1 MAYNKS
7 PFKMKPKSPLMK
19 ALIGNQKNLNEGLK
33 AAILASPAKMYGK
46 SPVKQEDTKI
56 KDIPK
61 VLEDT
66 GEKILNK
73 GKKIIKDIGNITLSS
88 KERKA
93 CKAKGGKFKKGKCY
107 MPESPAKA
115 HCKSPV
121 KQKMEMVEVNGK
133 KVPKFAADGKG
144 AGDLKKDS
152 PAKGYKSAAQRKAVH
167 ASKADGGKGHP
178 DKKKSPAKQMAAARK
193 RAKALAK
200 GDSKK
205 EARLI
210 KAAEKQSKKS
220 PAKQMSKLEKS
231 PAKKYK
237 SPAKAH
243 CKSPAKQIGVN
254 KKDTKA
260 FETTKRLEA
269 KGDRKIERLE
279 KRKKRIANRIDR
291 KAKRKAT
298 RILSKK

>member
-33 AAILASPAKMYGK
+33 AAIQASPAKMYGK

-66 GEKILNK
+66 GKKVINK

-93 CKAKGGKFKKGKCY
+93 CKEKGGKFKKGKCY

-178 DKKKSPAKQMAAARK
+178 DKKKSPAKQM
-193 RAKALAK
+193 
-200 GDSKK
+200 
-205 EARLI
+205 
-210 KAAEKQSKKS
+210 
-220 PAKQMSKLEKS
+220 SKLKKS

-237 SPAKAH
+237 SPAKQA
-243 CKSPAKQIGVN
+243 KSKKEMKYDKTAQKAENAAVSGKVRKNSRLVNRANKMN
-254 KKDTKA
+254 KKNNLGKG
-260 FETTKRLEA
+260 KIA
-269 KGDRKIERLE
+269 KM
-279 KRKKRIANRIDR
+279 
-291 KAKRKAT
+291 
-298 RILSKK
+298 

>member
-220 PAKQMSKLEKS
+220 PAKQMSKLKKSPAKQCGGFKSAVKMAHKKS
-231 PAKKYK
+231 PAKKYGK

-243 CKSPAKQIGVN
+243 CT
-254 KKDTKA
+254 KK
-260 FETTKRLEA
+260 
-269 KGDRKIERLE
+269 
-279 KRKKRIANRIDR
+279 
-291 KAKRKAT
+291 
-298 RILSKK
+298 

>member
-19 ALIGNQKNLNEGLK
+19 ALVGNQKNLNEGLK
-33 AAILASPAKMYGK
+33 AAIMASPAKQ
-46 SPVKQEDTKI
+46 KQESA
-56 KDIPK
+56 
-61 VLEDT
+61 
-66 GEKILNK
+66 G
-73 GKKIIKDIGNITLSS
+73 S
-88 KERKA
+88 KSIFEGSLKQESA
-93 CKAKGGKFKKGKCY
+93 GSKSIS
-107 MPESPAKA
+107 SPAKA

-144 AGDLKKDS
+144 AGDLKKGS

-167 ASKADGGKGHP
+167 ASKADGGAGHP
-178 DKKKSPAKQMAAARK
+178 DKKKSPAKQM
-193 RAKALAK
+193 
-200 GDSKK
+200 
-205 EARLI
+205 
-210 KAAEKQSKKS
+210 
-220 PAKQMSKLEKS
+220 SKLKKS

-260 FETTKRLEA
+260 FETTKRLEN
-269 KGDRKIERLE
+269 KGERKIARLE
-279 KRKKRIANRIDR
+279 KRKKKVVDRINK
-291 KAKRKAT
+291 KAERKAT

>member
-61 VLEDT
+61 VLENT

-93 CKAKGGKFKKGKCY
+93 CKEKGGKFKKGKCY

-178 DKKKSPAKQMAAARK
+178 DKKKSPAKQMSKLKKSPAKKKVHPKVQKSLDEGAKTYDTRK
-193 RAKALAK
+193 YMGHK
-200 GDSKK
+200 
-205 EARLI
+205 
-210 KAAEKQSKKS
+210 SKKS
-220 PAKQMSKLEKS
+220 PAK
-231 PAKKYK
+231 KYGK

-243 CKSPAKQIGVN
+243 CKSPAKQAKSKKEMKYDKTAQKAENAAVSGKVRKNSRLVNRANKMN
-254 KKDTKA
+254 KKNNLGKG
-260 FETTKRLEA
+260 KIA
-269 KGDRKIERLE
+269 KM
-279 KRKKRIANRIDR
+279 
-291 KAKRKAT
+291 
-298 RILSKK
+298 